1 MKPLS
6 QGSLWRFDSVGARAA
21 VGLISLL
28 AVTQVVTLALYY
40 FLVMEPQARRI
51 ATLLAQSVTSIAE
64 TMERLPPSEQEA
76 FLERLSRS
84 PYLRIYPDLKSWPDD
99 ADSPTWLESVFLKM
113 LAANL
118 SETSAFEWR
127 RGDDGRLWLAMTL
140 AGKRYWMST
149 RPPDQWRPE
158 WAFGLTAALSLVL
171 SIAAG
176 LFLQRRFGQSFRA
189 LSAAA
194 RRVSLSSSPETV
206 PVQGPREVI
215 ELGQS
220 FNRMTER
227 LATAERERNLMLAG
241 ISHDLRT
248 PLAKIRLAVEML
260 EPGRVTD
267 DLRDTIV
274 RQIETMDAM
283 LAQFLDF
290 ARGMDQ
296 EAFEQVVPA
305 KIVADVVQAAGHAQ
319 VTAAAAD
326 GAAVP
331 GKPVALHRAVS
342 NLVSNAIKYGQP
354 PIVVACRYDGD
365 SCIISVRDHGPGLSA
380 ADRERLI
387 EPFARGDSARGGP
400 GTGLGL
406 AIAARAAQS
415 HGGRLVLKD
424 ADGGGLLASLVLP
437 VRGPF
442 DGPGS
447 A

>member
-1 MKPLS
+1 MKHIS
-6 QGSLWRFDSVGARAA
+6 RFSAWRFDSVGARAA

-28 AVTQVVTLALYY
+28 AVTQAVTLALYY
-40 FLVMEPQARRI
+40 FLVMEPQARRL
-51 ATLLAQSVTSIAE
+51 ATLLAQSVSSIAE
-64 TMERLPPSEQEA
+64 TMERLPAREQEA

-84 PYLRIYPDLKSWPDD
+84 PYLRVYPDLKTWPVD
-99 ADSPTWLESVFLKM
+99 ADTPTWLESVFLKM

-118 SETSAFEWR
+118 SEKSAFEWR
-127 RGDDGRLWLAMTL
+127 RGEDGRLWLAMTL

-158 WAFGLTAALSLVL
+158 WAFGLTAASSLVI

-176 LFLQRRFGQSFRA
+176 LFLQRRFGRSFRA

-194 RRVSLSSSPETV
+194 RRVSLSSSAEVV

-215 ELGQS
+215 ELGRS

-227 LATAERERNLMLAG
+227 LASAERERNFMLAG

-260 EPGRVTD
+260 DPGRVTD
-267 DLRDTIV
+267 DLRETIV
-274 RQIETMDAM
+274 RQIEAMDAM

-290 ARGMDQ
+290 ARGVDQ
-296 EAFEQVVPA
+296 EAFEQVLPS
-305 KIVADVVQAAGHAQ
+305 KIVSDVVEAAGNPH
-319 VTAAAAD
+319 VTAAPID
-326 GAAVP
+326 GAPVP
-331 GKPVALHRAVS
+331 GKPVALHRAAS

-354 PIVVACRYDGD
+354 PILVENRYDGD
-365 SCIISVRDHGPGLSA
+365 SCVISVRDHGPGLSA
-380 ADRERLI
+380 ADRERLTQ
-387 EPFARGDSARGGP
+387 PFVRGDSARGGP
-400 GTGLGL
+400 GSGLGL
-406 AIAARAAQS
+406 AIVARVAQS
-415 HGGRLVLKD
+415 HGGRLMLEN
-424 ADGGGLLASLVLP
+424 ADGGGLRALLVLP
-437 VRGPF
+437 MSGLF